1 MTFDQFCLQMNE
13 RQGRRCGHNF
23 TPAECPAEQ
32 CAIRDGLREIV
43 AKIDNVVDLGNR
55 LNDPAAIALAMS
67 LALTSIHAKAM
78 RLLSPPPSGGGAA

>member
-1 MTFDQFCLQMNE
+1 MNE
-13 RQGRRCGHNF
+13 WQGLTCGHNY

-32 CAIRDGLREIV
+32 CAIRDGLREII

-67 LALTSIHAKAM
+67 LALTSIHAKAI
-78 RLLSPPPSGGGAA
+78 RLLSPTPGAGGAA